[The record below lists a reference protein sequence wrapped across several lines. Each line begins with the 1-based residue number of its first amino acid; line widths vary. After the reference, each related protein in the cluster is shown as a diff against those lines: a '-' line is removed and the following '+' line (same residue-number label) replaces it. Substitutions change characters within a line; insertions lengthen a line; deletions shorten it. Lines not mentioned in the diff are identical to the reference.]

1 MTSVPHPNDSIYSR
15 RNFIISAMSV
25 AFTPAIFVG
34 CSPKSVNFNGI
45 DLTGADYAK
54 DFRLKDHFGNVRT
67 IADFSEKIVVL
78 FFGFMQC
85 PDVCPASMTTMTEV
99 KRLLGQQ
106 GSLLQVLFVTVD
118 PERDTQPLLKEY
130 MLNFDPTFVALRPE
144 PNQLIELSNQFK
156 MYYKKVDG
164 KTPTSYSMDH
174 SAGKYIFDTKGNI
187 RLFSKYGETAEAITQ
202 DIKNL

>member
-1 MTSVPHPNDSIYSR
+1 
-15 RNFIISAMSV
+15 
-25 AFTPAIFVG
+25 
-34 CSPKSVNFNGI
+34 
-45 DLTGADYAK
+45 
-54 DFRLKDHFGNVRT
+54 
-67 IADFSEKIVVL
+67 
-78 FFGFMQC
+78 
-85 PDVCPASMTTMTEV
+85 
-99 KRLLGQQ
+99 
-106 GSLLQVLFVTVD
+106 
-118 PERDTQPLLKEY
+118 
-130 MLNFDPTFVALRPE
+130 VALRPE